1 MKFEVLELP
10 EVDST
15 SDYIKRKPDL
25 WEKNNLVVFTTNQ
38 TSGRGQNK
46 RTWVSQKGKDLAFS
60 IIFHPDENLELAHL
74 PCLNLYV
81 ALALVRVLR
90 EMTRMPLKIKW
101 PNDVRYAHPGE
112 SSKKLAGILCE
123 LLMREE
129 KPIVLIGVGIN
140 VNSTSYPKQIA
151 QEAASLRLLMQQ
163 KIDVKNL
170 LYLLWAEIR
179 LLLESFKAP
188 LHTGFKKEVH
198 QVLDLL
204 GESTLFLDKN
214 MKEREGVVMGIDSLG
229 LLVIKDPKTGE
240 TYKIDHNAWLG
251 EN

>member
-38 TSGRGQNK
+38 TSGRGQNE
-46 RTWVSQKGKDLAFS
+46 RAWVSQKGKDLAFS

-81 ALALVRVLR
+81 ALAIVRVLR
-90 EMTRMPLKIKW
+90 DMTRMPLKIKW

-140 VNSTSYPKQIA
+140 VNSTSYPQQMA
-151 QEAASLRLLMQQ
+151 QEATSLRLLMQQ
-163 KIDVKNL
+163 KIDVKEL
-170 LYLLWAEIR
+170 LHLLWAEIR
-179 LLLESFKAP
+179 LLLERYVIP
-188 LHTGFKKEVH
+188 LHTDFKKEIH
-198 QVLDLL
+198 AVLELL

-214 MKEREGVVMGIDSLG
+214 MKKREGVILGIDSLG
-229 LLVIKDPKTGE
+229 LLMIKDSEMGE
-240 TYKIDHNAWLG
+240 VHKIDHNAWLG